1 MQRCWVNGE
10 RVVIWAFNPTRE
22 ALAVIVNAGGTEE
35 EPGPWV
41 QTGSCPGVL
50 KLMDYYLICRALP
63 KDIALVPPTE
73 RLALSDPRR
82 SEPGSLAWHLEQIN
96 LMSSSEARQYCS
108 LLREVLEQ
116 HGYQVAEGP
125 AELDAAIDLSE
136 PIDLGQQAESGLQS
150 VAAL

>member
-22 ALAVIVNAGGTEE
+22 ALAVIVNARGTLE

-63 KDIALVPPTE
+63 KDIALVPNTE
-73 RLALSDPRR
+73 RVALSSPRR
-82 SEPGSLAWHLEQIN
+82 SEPGSLAWHLEHIN
-96 LMSSSEARQYCS
+96 QMSSTEARQYCS

-116 HGYQVAEGP
+116 HGYQVAESA
-125 AELDAAIDLSE
+125 AEFGE
-136 PIDLGQQAESGLQS
+136 PIVSVEPDDLELRS
-150 VAAL
+150 VAVH